1 MTFSHKIRPL
11 QNTETNPVKKQEKKT
26 IYFVIHSRSAC
37 YIFQSRFISRLV
49 TYMVSLILNR
59 LTFSLLF
66 ANLVWITAQSCGRR
80 LEGCSIVTCKNCEL
94 RKRQQRTGA
103 FEFVFYMLL
112 VSHICSPSNV
122 PQLMELDCECT
133 EGNQQMITYSIIPN
147 ILAPTTRSIYIID
160 PHARMAAK
168 RTCIFFRFVL

>member
-1 MTFSHKIRPL
+1 MFSFFECLIVQSRSFTFYCSKHARDHNVIQVMTFSHKIRPL

-37 YIFQSRFISRLV
+37 YIFQSRFISRFV

-80 LEGCSIVTCKNCEL
+80 LEGCSIVTCKKSEL

-103 FEFVFYMLL
+103 FEFVFY
-112 VSHICSPSNV
+112 VHR
-122 PQLMELDCECT
+122 
-133 EGNQQMITYSIIPN
+133 QMY
-147 ILAPTTRSIYIID
+147 
-160 PHARMAAK
+160 
-168 RTCIFFRFVL
+168 